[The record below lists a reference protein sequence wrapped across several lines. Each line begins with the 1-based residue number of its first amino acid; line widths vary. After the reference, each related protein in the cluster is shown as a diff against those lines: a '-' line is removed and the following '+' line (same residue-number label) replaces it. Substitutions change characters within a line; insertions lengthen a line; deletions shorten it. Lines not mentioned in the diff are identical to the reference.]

1 MCGLSGI
8 FVYKSGAR
16 PVDDGELLRMR
27 EAMVTRGPDGAD
39 YWISEDRQVGLA
51 HRRLAI
57 IDTSNAG
64 AQPMSTSDGALRIV
78 CNGEIY
84 NYREL
89 REELRA
95 KGCRFVTQS
104 DTEVL
109 LHLYRE
115 YGHGMVQHL
124 RGMYAFAL
132 WDAGKRGLLLARD
145 PFGIKPLYY
154 SDDGATVRV
163 ASQVKALLAGGA
175 VDVSPEPAGHVG
187 FFLWGYVPD
196 PFTLYKGIRALPA
209 GTILWI
215 DAGGRDEV
223 RPFFSLRETLILA
236 EERAKTVTAG
246 EMRNQLREA
255 LLDTVKHHLIADVPV
270 GIFLSSGID
279 STTLAALARESG
291 AEKLRTVT
299 LAFDE
304 YLNKVEDEA
313 PLAERVAAQ
322 LGARHQTHRVS
333 RDEFDLESAHF
344 LAAMDQPTINGLN
357 TFFISKAA
365 ADTGLRVVISGLGGD
380 ELFGGYPSYKMVPR
394 TVHWLKPFTL
404 VPGLGTAFRFISSPV
419 LKQHTSSKYAGLL
432 EYGGS
437 YGGAYLLRRGLFMP
451 WELPEILDGELVRK
465 GWEELGTLSRLEE
478 TIAGLSSAHLKIVAL
493 EMIWYMRNQILRDSD
508 WAGMAHGLEVRV
520 PFVDICLLQRLV
532 AHLASR
538 NHPTKA
544 DLSTVPKRGIP
555 AEVVAREKTGFST
568 PIQGWMRDRIS
579 SGDERGFRPWARH
592 IYSHYNSLTS
602 GSSISYAGSG

>member
-1 MCGLSGI
+1 MCGLAGI
-8 FVYKSGAR
+8 FAYRTGS
-16 PVDDGELLRMR
+16 PPISDGELLRMR
-27 EAMVTRGPDGAD
+27 EAMVTRGPDGAGL
-39 YWISEDRQVGLA
+39 WISEDRQVGLA

-57 IDTSNAG
+57 IDTSA
-64 AQPMSTSDGALRIV
+64 AASQPMSTADSALFIV
-78 CNGEIY
+78 YNGEIY
-84 NYREL
+84 NYRKL

-95 KGCRFVTQS
+95 KGYLFITQS

-115 YGHGMVQHL
+115 HGREMVHKL

-154 SDDGATVRV
+154 SDDGTTIRV
-163 ASQVKALLAGGA
+163 ASQVKALLAGTA
-175 VDVSPEPAGHVG
+175 VDTSPEPAGHVG

-196 PFTLYKGIRALPA
+196 PYTLYKGIRALPA
-209 GTILWI
+209 GTSLWVG
-215 DAGGRDEV
+215 AGGREMP
-223 RPFFSLRETLILA
+223 RPFFNLRETLILA
-236 EERAKTVTAG
+236 EERPKTVSAG
-246 EMRNQLREA
+246 EMRDQLREA

-291 AEKLRTVT
+291 AEELRTVT

-322 LGARHQTHRVS
+322 LGASHQTRRVT
-333 RDEFDLESAHF
+333 RDEFYLESAHF

-357 TFFISKAA
+357 TYFTSKAA
-365 ADTGLRVVISGLGGD
+365 ADTGLKVAISGLGGD

-394 TVHWLKPFTL
+394 TVQWLKPFTL
-404 VPGLGTAFRFISSPV
+404 VPWLGTAFRFISSPV
-419 LKQHTSSKYAGLL
+419 LKKHTSPKYAGLL

-465 GWEELGTLSRLEE
+465 GWEELGTLSCLGE
-478 TIAGLSSAHLKIVAL
+478 TTAGLSSAHLKIVAL
-493 EMIWYMRNQILRDSD
+493 EMVWYMRNQILRDSD
-508 WAGMAHGLEVRV
+508 WASMAHSLEVRV

-532 AHLASR
+532 AHLASH
-538 NHPTKA
+538 NHPTKR
-544 DLSTVPKRGIP
+544 DLSTVSKSGIP
-555 AEVVAREKTGFST
+555 AEVFAREKTGFST

-579 SGDERGFRPWARH
+579 SGGERGYRPWARH
-592 IYSHYNSLTS
+592 IYKQYNSFAS
-602 GSSISYAGSG
+602 VAS

>member
-1 MCGLSGI
+1 MCGLAGI
-8 FVYKSGAR
+8 FAYRTGAR
-16 PVDDGELLRMR
+16 PVNEGELLRMR
-27 EAMVTRGPDGAD
+27 EAMATRGPDGAGL
-39 YWISEDRQVGLA
+39 WISEDRQVGLA

-57 IDTSNAG
+57 IDTSDAG
-64 AQPMSTSDGALRIV
+64 AQPMSTTDGALRIAY
-78 CNGEIY
+78 NGEIY

-95 KGCRFVTQS
+95 KGYRFITQS

-115 YGHGMVQHL
+115 HGREMVHKL

-132 WDAGKRGLLLARD
+132 WDAGKRGLFLARD

-154 SDDGATVRV
+154 SDDGTTVRV
-163 ASQVKALLAGGA
+163 ASQVKALQAGGA
-175 VDVSPEPAGHVG
+175 VDTSPEPAGHVG

-196 PFTLYKGIRALPA
+196 PYTLYKGIRALPA
-209 GTILWI
+209 GTSLWFG
-215 DAGGRDEV
+215 AEGRNAP
-223 RPFFSLRETLILA
+223 RPFFNLRETLILA
-236 EERAKTVTAG
+236 EERAKTVSVG
-246 EMRNQLREA
+246 EMRDQLREA

-291 AEKLRTVT
+291 AEELRTVT

-304 YLNKVEDEA
+304 FRNKVEDEA
-313 PLAERVAAQ
+313 PLAEWVAAQ
-322 LGARHQTHRVS
+322 LGARHQTRRVS
-333 RDEFDLESAHF
+333 RDEFDLKSAHF

-357 TFFISKAA
+357 TYFTSKAA
-365 ADTGLRVVISGLGGD
+365 ADTGLKVAISGLGGD
-380 ELFGGYPSYKMVPR
+380 ELFGGYPSFKVIPS
-394 TVHWLKPFTL
+394 TVRWFKPFTL

-419 LKQHTSSKYAGLL
+419 LKQHTSPKYAGLL

-451 WELPEILDGELVRK
+451 WELPRILDGELVRK

-478 TIAGLSSAHLKIVAL
+478 TTAGLSSPHLKIVAL
-493 EMIWYMRNQILRDSD
+493 EMVWYMRNQILRDSD
-508 WAGMAHGLEVRV
+508 WASMAHGLEVRV

-532 AHLASR
+532 AHLASPDP
-538 NHPTKA
+538 PTKR
-544 DLSTVPKRGIP
+544 DLSDVPTDKLP
-555 AEVVAREKTGFST
+555 PNVVARGKTGFST

-579 SGDERGFRPWARH
+579 SGGERGYRPWARH
-592 IYSHYNSLTS
+592 VYEHYNVAS
-602 GSSISYAGSG
+602 